1 MVPTAASM
9 YLNDMMS
16 LPAIASRLGVPIS
29 WVRSRLIRAG
39 VQMRTRAEG
48 VRLDGPRRSAA
59 TKGVKRG
66 PFTEEWKQNISKGRK
81 AWGEK
86 HAVGT
91 RITSAGYV
99 EYTRGPHKG
108 RSVHVVAMEY
118 RIGRSLTDSECV
130 HHIDENK
137 QNNDISNL
145 MLMTTAEHVRHHRL
159 QEVLRGEERERK
171 ENGQFR

>member
-1 MVPTAASM
+1 
-9 YLNDMMS
+9 
-16 LPAIASRLGVPIS
+16 
-29 WVRSRLIRAG
+29 
-39 VQMRTRAEG
+39 MRTRAEG

-66 PFTEEWKQNISKGRK
+66 PFTEEWKRNISAGRS

-86 HAVGT
+86 HAAGT
-91 RITSAGYV
+91 TIKPSGYV

-108 RSVHVVAMEY
+108 RSVHVVAMEQH
-118 RIGRSLTDSECV
+118 IGRSLTDGECV

-159 QEVLRGEERERK
+159 QEVLQGVSRERN
-171 ENGQFR
+171 EYGQFR